1 MSSVGTFFSE
11 NYVADD
17 ERYSP
22 PELLN
27 GTVYAP
33 PKGTCAEELGMKL
46 YWSEHAGW
54 MVSVEE
60 LRVQQQENMKV
71 DAKYEAAMPVEESNG
86 GRSKSR
92 SPSSRSRENS
102 Q

>member
-1 MSSVGTFFSE
+1 VSSVGTFFSE

-33 PKGTCAEELGMKL
+33 PKGTCAEELGRKF
-46 YWSEHAGW
+46 YWSEHAGR

-60 LRVQQQENMKV
+60 LRVRQQENKKV
-71 DAKYEAAMPVEESNG
+71 DAKYEAAMPSAESNG
-86 GRSKSR
+86 RRSNSR
-92 SPSSRSRENS
+92 SPSIRNS
-102 Q
+102 E